1 MYLVKTP
8 GWLRKIYPK
17 LHWKMP
23 DTDRAIYLTF
33 DDGPHPFATPFVL
46 DQLAKYGAR
55 ASFFCVGEN
64 AKNNP
69 ELLARIRKG
78 GHRLGNHTM
87 HHVNGWKVADDV
99 YLQEVEAA
107 AAWLPT
113 GWFRPPYGRIRFSQ
127 QKFLMQQFPAIK
139 IMMWDVLSGDFDVK
153 LTGEDCAK
161 NVIKHAGA
169 GSVVVFHDST
179 KAWER
184 MQVALPL
191 VLAHFSK
198 AGFRFLALPP
208 AELHPNKN

>member
-8 GWLRKIYPK
+8 DWLRKIYPK

-55 ASFFCVGEN
+55 ASFFCVGNN

-69 ELLARIRKG
+69 ELLARIIQE
-78 GHRLGNHTM
+78 GHMLGNHTM
-87 HHVNGWKVADDV
+87 HHVNGWKVANEL
-99 YLQEVEAA
+99 YMQEVEAA
-107 AAWLPT
+107 SEWLPT

-127 QKFLMQQFPAIK
+127 QKLLMQQFPAIK

-184 MQVALPL
+184 MLVALPL

>member
-55 ASFFCVGEN
+55 ASFFCVGNN

-69 ELLARIRKG
+69 ELLARIRKQ
-78 GHRLGNHTM
+78 GHMLGNHTM

-127 QKFLMQQFPAIK
+127 QKLLMQQFPAIK

-198 AGFRFLALPP
+198 AGYQFLALPP

>member
-1 MYLVKTP
+1 M
-8 GWLRKIYPK
+8 
-17 LHWKMP
+17 
-23 DTDRAIYLTF
+23 
-33 DDGPHPFATPFVL
+33 

-69 ELLARIRKG
+69 ELLARIRKQ
-78 GHRLGNHTM
+78 GHMLGNHTM
-87 HHVNGWKVADDV
+87 HHVNGWKVADEV

-127 QKFLMQQFPAIK
+127 QKLLMQQFPAIK

-153 LTGEDCAK
+153 LTGEDCAN

-184 MQVALPL
+184 LQVALPL
-191 VLAHFSK
+191 VLDQFSK
-198 AGFRFLALPP
+198 AGYQFLPLP
-208 AELHPNKN
+208 ATEFVNS

>member
-1 MYLVKTP
+1 M
-8 GWLRKIYPK
+8 
-17 LHWKMP
+17 
-23 DTDRAIYLTF
+23 
-33 DDGPHPFATPFVL
+33 
-46 DQLAKYGAR
+46 
-55 ASFFCVGEN
+55 GEN

-69 ELLARIRKG
+69 ELLARIRKA
-78 GHRLGNHTM
+78 GHMLGNHTM
-87 HHVNGWKVADDV
+87 HHVNGWQVADEV
-99 YLQEVEAA
+99 YLQDVEAA
-107 AAWLPT
+107 AEWLPT
-113 GWFRPPYGRIRFSQ
+113 GWFRPPYGRIRFRQ
-127 QKFLMQQFPAIK
+127 EKFMTKQFPSIK

-198 AGFRFLALPP
+198 AGFQFLPLP
-208 AELHPNKN
+208 ATELFNS